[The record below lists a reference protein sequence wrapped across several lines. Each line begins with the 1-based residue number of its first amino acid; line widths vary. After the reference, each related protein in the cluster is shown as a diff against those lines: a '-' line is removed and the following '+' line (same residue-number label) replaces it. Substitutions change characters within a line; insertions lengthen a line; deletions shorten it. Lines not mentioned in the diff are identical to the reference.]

1 MILKLTVRRMEE
13 LSSIPNT
20 LEWLPDAVL
29 ILGGE
34 GQILLVNAA
43 AERLFGYAR
52 RELMGRPAEVCLPAK
67 LGERCR
73 EILVQAASLNPWPI
87 ETLELE
93 AGRKDGTRFP
103 IEASLSPF
111 RAGQEARL
119 VVTVRDISRRKQAEQ
134 ALRQTEARFSMLVE
148 EVKDYAIFML
158 DPEGRI
164 TSWNKGAERMRGY
177 SANEVMGRH
186 FSMFFLPEDIEAGKP
201 EEELR
206 TAAAEGRIETE
217 GWRLRKDGSRFWA
230 SIVLTALRD
239 DQGKLLGF
247 VKIGRDITER
257 KRIGEALLLETAN
270 QLISQRSTAELLTAI
285 AASLRKVKDYDYA
298 AIALYDPLIRKLRV
312 RTLPPRAGTEPIH
325 EERLLPV
332 ENSPAGWA
340 FKARRPL
347 ILDRIR
353 AEGKPMEM
361 SETLVHQGVQS
372 ACRIPLMA
380 HDRVLGTLTLASR
393 RENDFTNEDIASLT
407 QLAGQIAIALD
418 NAMAFRQL
426 MEMRDRLAE
435 EKDYLEDE
443 IRDKFNFGDIVGE
456 STVIKDVLSQVQTVA
471 PTDSAILILGETGTG
486 KELVARAIHRLSAR
500 HDKIFVTLNCS
511 AIPASLFESELFGHE
526 KGAFTGSA
534 SRQIGRFELAHQGTL
549 FLDEVGDIPLEL
561 QSKLLRT
568 LQEKQFERLGSTQ
581 TITVDVRII
590 AATNRN
596 LRQMVEEGT
605 FRSDLYYRLN
615 VFPIFVPP
623 LRERTNDIPL
633 LARYF
638 LDKYSKKLGKK
649 IEVIPPRVLNMLKEY
664 SWPGNV
670 RELEHYIERA
680 VILSRSSELE
690 APPLEADAS
699 KRKKGFS
706 SQSLA
711 TTEREHILRILQETN
726 WIVGGPRGAAARL
739 GLKRTTLASKMRRLG
754 ISRETVEADS
764 ATATPSS

>member
-1 MILKLTVRRMEE
+1 MTGA
-13 LSSIPNT
+13 
-20 LEWLPDAVL
+20 LEWIPDAVL
-29 ILGGE
+29 VLGRDSR
-34 GQILLVNAA
+34 ILLVNAA

-52 RELMGRPAEVCLPAK
+52 AELIGRRADVCLPAM
-67 LGERCR
+67 LCDRCA
-73 EILVQAASLNPWPI
+73 ELLDHAGKLNPRPI

-93 AGRKDGTRFP
+93 ARRKDGARFP
-103 IEASLSPF
+103 AEISLAPF
-111 RAGQEARL
+111 RDGEETRL
-119 VVTVRDISRRKQAEQ
+119 VVTVRDITRRKRAER

-164 TSWNKGAERMRGY
+164 TSWNKGAEHMRGFT
-177 SANEVMGRH
+177 AEEIIGRP
-186 FSMFFLPEDIEAGKP
+186 FSIFFLAEDIEVGKP

-206 TAAAEGRIETE
+206 IAAAEGRLETE

-230 SIVLTALRD
+230 NIVLTALKD
-239 DQGKLLGF
+239 DQNNLLGF
-247 VKIGRDITER
+247 VKIARDITER

-270 QLISQRSTAELLTAI
+270 QLVMQRGTAELLSAI
-285 AASLRKVKDYDYA
+285 AASLRRVKEYDYA
-298 AIALYDPLIRKLRV
+298 SIALYDSAVRKLRV
-312 RTLPPRAGTEPIH
+312 RELPSAAGGQMIH
-325 EERLLPV
+325 EEILLPV

-347 ILDRIR
+347 ILNHIR
-353 AEGKPMEM
+353 EEGKPMEI

-393 RENDFTNEDIASLT
+393 SEDAFTNEDVESLAR
-407 QLAGQIAIALD
+407 LAEQIAIALD

-426 MEMRDRLAE
+426 TAMRDRLAE

-443 IRDKFNFGDIVGE
+443 IRTRLNFDDIVGE
-456 STVIKDVLSQVQTVA
+456 SSAIKDVLSQVEKVA
-471 PTDSAILILGETGTG
+471 PTDSAVLILGETGTG
-486 KELVARAIHRLSAR
+486 KELVARAIHRLSGR

-511 AIPASLFESELFGHE
+511 AVPATLFESELFGHE

-534 SRQIGRFELAHQGTL
+534 GRQIGRLELAHQGTL

-561 QSKLLRT
+561 QSKLLRA
-568 LQEKQFERLGSTQ
+568 LQEKQFERLGSAQ

-596 LRQMVEEGT
+596 LRQMVEEGR
-605 FRSDLYYRLN
+605 FRGDLYYRLN
-615 VFPIFVPP
+615 VFPIIVPP
-623 LRERTNDIPL
+623 LRERSGDIPL
-633 LARYF
+633 LARSF
-638 LDKYSKKLGKK
+638 VEKYSRQFGKK
-649 IEVIPPRVLNMLKEY
+649 VEAVPLRLLKTLEGY
-664 SWPGNV
+664 AWPGNV

-680 VILSRSSELE
+680 VILSRGSEIE
-690 APPLEADAS
+690 APPLEAGAP
-699 KRKKGFS
+699 KRSLEPS

-711 TTEREHILRILQETN
+711 TAEREHILHVLRETN

-754 ISRETVEADS
+754 ISRNALEEGPHA
-764 ATATPSS
+764 AAPSS